1 MAQKL
6 ISILA
11 PTLIGIICGILAA
24 YIPGLDQRPAGRS
37 VAVAT
42 WEPVS
47 VPTVLANLSGDG
59 HPRIRLDLVAMMK
72 GDRKSNETI
81 LNELSQDIVAYLGTV
96 ALARIEGTDGFD
108 AVRDDLVDIAVTR
121 GDGAINDLL
130 LRSFVID

>member
-1 MAQKL
+1 
-6 ISILA
+6 
-11 PTLIGIICGILAA
+11 
-24 YIPGLDQRPAGRS
+24 
-37 VAVAT
+37 
-42 WEPVS
+42 
-47 VPTVLANLSGDG
+47 
-59 HPRIRLDLVAMMK
+59 MMK
-72 GDRKSNETI
+72 GDGKSNETV